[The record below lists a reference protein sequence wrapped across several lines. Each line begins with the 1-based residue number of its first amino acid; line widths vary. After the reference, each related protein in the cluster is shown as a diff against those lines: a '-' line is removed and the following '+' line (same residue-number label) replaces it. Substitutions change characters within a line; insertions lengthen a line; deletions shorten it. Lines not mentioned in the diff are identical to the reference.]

1 MNRLLPSL
9 RIERLPTTRR
19 EMLADQAGRGIEL
32 PQADV
37 KIPESAEEF
46 ERRRSNRWRKN
57 QKRSVCKE
65 TVAGGLHEPFSP
77 VAEFT
82 FNGCDAEALERQRSK
97 VLSRLGSPPC
107 HEKDVRP
114 AKTIQSE
121 FPTAGVVTFDQ
132 LLLLRF
138 QIGSLELRDEI
149 RFAAFRRTR
158 GRKIAPGVV
167 TPEFHGCGLVFW
179 SSHTSGSGA
188 WDGAT
193 FCDREK
199 ITRFLTTFQTQIPI
213 HPRP

>member
-9 RIERLPTTRR
+9 LIERLPATRR
-19 EMLADQAGRGIEL
+19 EMLADQAGGGIKL

-37 KIPESAEEF
+37 QIPESAEEF
-46 ERRRSNRWRKN
+46 ERRGSNCWRKN

-65 TVAGGLHEPFSP
+65 TVAGRLHESFSP
-77 VAEFT
+77 ITEFS
-82 FNGCDAEALERQRSK
+82 FNGREAEALERQRRK
-97 VLSRLGSPPC
+97 VLGRLGSPPR
-107 HEKDVRP
+107 HEENVRP

-121 FPTAGVVTFDQ
+121 FTTAGVVTLGQF
-132 LLLLRF
+132 LLLRF

-167 TPEFHGCGLVFW
+167 TTEFHGGGLGFGG
-179 SSHTSGSGA
+179 SHTSGSDA

-199 ITRFLTTFQTQIPI
+199 ITRFLPTFQTQFPI

>member
-9 RIERLPTTRR
+9 RIERFPATRR
-19 EMLADQAGRGIEL
+19 EMLADQSGGGIKL

-37 KIPESAEEF
+37 QIPESAEEF
-46 ERRRSNRWRKN
+46 ERRGSNCWRKN

-65 TVAGGLHEPFSP
+65 AIAGGLHESFSP
-77 VAEFT
+77 ITEFT
-82 FNGCDAEALERQRSK
+82 LNGCEAEALERQHRK
-97 VLSRLGSPPC
+97 IPSRLGSPPR
-107 HEKDVRP
+107 HEKNVRP

-121 FPTAGVVTFDQ
+121 FTTAGVVTLGQF
-132 LLLLRF
+132 LLLRF
-138 QIGSLELRDEI
+138 QIGSFELRDEI

-167 TPEFHGCGLVFW
+167 APEFHGCGLVFW

-193 FCDREK
+193 FGNREK
-199 ITRFLTTFQTQIPI
+199 ITRFLPTFQKQFPI